1 MHYIYGR
8 SDIKELKGQP
18 TRVLAA
24 IDEYHSKYNMLMN
37 IGDAKGKHIENVIQQ
52 QKPSVM
58 IELGV
63 YVGYSAIL
71 FGNAV
76 RQHGGKRYIGIEKN
90 PEMAAVANQLVN
102 LAGLSDIVQILVG
115 SSNEVLRDLVN
126 EKQIEQIELIFID
139 HWQELYL
146 PDTWLLEELGLLKPN
161 MSMLIADN
169 IIMPGAP
176 EYRRWV
182 EASTKEKREIAKKA
196 QTRGLT
202 PNPSLVYETVLT
214 EFQTDFGKVSSYCTG
229 DHDLD
234 GLDAN
239 KNIGCCHCDS
249 CHRRGQRMIDIAA
262 HLGRFI

>member
-1 MHYIYGR
+1 
-8 SDIKELKGQP
+8 
-18 TRVLAA
+18 
-24 IDEYHSKYNMLMN
+24 MLMN
-37 IGDAKGKHIENVIQQ
+37 IGDAKGGHIEKVIKE

-71 FGNAV
+71 FGSAV

-126 EKQIEQIELIFID
+126 EKQIEQVELIFID

-146 PDTWLLEELGLLKPN
+146 PDTWLLEELNLLKPN
-161 MSMLIADN
+161 VSMLIADN

-182 EASTKEKREIAKKA
+182 EASTEEKREIAKSAK
-196 QTRGLT
+196 TGGLT
-202 PNPSLVYETVLT
+202 PNPNLVYETILT
-214 EFQTDFGKVSSYCTG
+214 EFQTDFGRVSFHSNVTLENTILM
-229 DHDLD
+229 DWMLT
-234 GLDAN
+234 N
-239 KNIGCCHCDS
+239 T
-249 CHRRGQRMIDIAA
+249 
-262 HLGRFI
+262 